1 MEILQKRIKRGA
13 NSTLS
18 ILYVDG
24 IKRGYV
30 VEDKDRDLHSTMT
43 LEAIQAIKVHSET
56 AIPTGR
62 YQVSLRESPNFK
74 RTYPWLLNVPGFQY
88 IYIHK
93 GNWIKDTQGCVLVG
107 LSWGIESGEYCVRQS
122 KSLYD
127 PIYEEIT
134 AALAGKE
141 KVWYTIVQ
149 AYDVE
154 LPQRTDR
161 PKAAGI
167 SQR

>member
-1 MEILQKRIKRGA
+1 MEILQKRVKRGN

-24 IKRGYV
+24 IQRGYV
-30 VEDKDRDLHSTMT
+30 VEDKDRDLTSDMALDALMAT
-43 LEAIQAIKVHSET
+43 KVHGQT

-62 YQVSLRESPNFK
+62 YKVSLRESPSFK

-93 GNWIKDTQGCVLVG
+93 GNWIKDTLGCVLVG
-107 LSWGIESGEYCVRQS
+107 LSWGYENGEYCVRQS
-122 KSLYD
+122 KDLYD
-127 PIYEEIT
+127 PIFEEIT
-134 AALAGKE
+134 AALARKE

-149 AYDVE
+149 NY
-154 LPQRTDR
+154 Q
-161 PKAAGI
+161 
-167 SQR
+167 

>member
-1 MEILQKRIKRGA
+1 MEILQKRVKRGK

-18 ILYVDG
+18 ILFVNG
-24 IKRGYV
+24 VKRGYV
-30 VEDKDRDLHSTMT
+30 VEDKDRDLTSEMT
-43 LEAIQAIKVHSET
+43 LAAIKATKVHSHT

-93 GNWIKDTQGCVLVG
+93 GNWIRDTEGCVLVG
-107 LSWGIESGEYCVRQS
+107 LSWGYESGEYCVRQS
-122 KSLYD
+122 KNLFD

-134 AALAGKE
+134 AALAKKE

-149 AYDVE
+149 AYED
-154 LPQRTDR
+154 
-161 PKAAGI
+161 AAG
-167 SQR
+167 RLLV